1 MLFVIIKQK
10 GAIVCEAL
18 LQNMDQKIIAP
29 LFEGEKYDVEI
40 FNAKAKLVQVSRVV
54 ARRTGVTVKLA
65 TKLPCSI
72 QLDVKKISEFID
84 QLVSRPKGFDDELN
98 QKLIAIHN
106 MYPEMKYKIDNVR
119 GGRLEQLIHLLLLE
133 IKKRK
138 IIKNVEWHG
147 HVDQYGIPFPAPGRS
162 KYSLGNPDFLIHVN
176 NDVIIVLELTLL
188 GETRKQWS
196 FEGESVPDHIL
207 GVKREY
213 PNKKV
218 IGIFSA
224 PAFYRPEH
232 LKAVALSPQY
242 SITLKLCE
250 LRQLI
255 SILIES
261 RTKNDFLRK
270 IMSLP

>member
-1 MLFVIIKQK
+1 MN
-10 GAIVCEAL
+10 E
-18 LQNMDQKIIAP
+18 KIIAP

-40 FNAKAKLVQVSRVV
+40 FNAKAKLVQVSKIV
-54 ARRTGVTVKLA
+54 ARRTGVTVKLVS
-65 TKLPCSI
+65 KLPYLT
-72 QLDVKKISEFID
+72 QLDVKRISHYIG
-84 QLVSRPKGFDDELN
+84 QLASRSKEFDDELN
-98 QKLIAIHN
+98 QKIIAIHN
-106 MYPEMKYKIDNVR
+106 MYPEMKYKIDSVR
-119 GGRLEQLIHLLLLE
+119 GGRLEQLIYLLLLE

-162 KYSLGNPDFLIHVN
+162 KHSLGNPDFLVYVN
-176 NDVIIVLELTLL
+176 NTIIVLELTLL
-188 GETRKQWS
+188 GQTRKQWS

-207 GVKREY
+207 GVKRGH

-232 LKAVALSPQY
+232 LKAVAISPQY

-255 SILIES
+255 LILTES
-261 RTKNDFLRK
+261 RHKNDFLRK